1 MISPVN
7 IHVDI
12 KRALLCLQQIWPGLR
27 TVEYELSIETFL
39 QQHVKEGERCQA
51 ANRAA
56 LIHLEAQVINVA
68 CDDPGRAVGATVLLP
83 MLRERIESQA
93 YAHFNKHVLL
103 AEQKVCPA
111 SNQTIHQSINLCIY
125 ISCLEDSS
133 RKSTG
138 HLPASAHGS
147 QQNCLLYRLYRTLT
161 SVDSLPRLLQLPDVK
176 LIYRGENS
184 YHLHQCHLIQAV
196 MRHHAV
202 KPTSGAQSPVATQF

>member
-1 MISPVN
+1 V
-7 IHVDI
+7 
-12 KRALLCLQQIWPGLR
+12 Q
-27 TVEYELSIETFL
+27 YELSIVKFL
-39 QQHVKEGERCQA
+39 QQHVKEGERFQA

-93 YAHFNKHVLL
+93 YAHFNKDVLL

-111 SNQTIHQSINLCIY
+111 SNQTIDQSINLCIY

-138 HLPASAHGS
+138 HLSASAHGS
-147 QQNCLLYRLYRTLT
+147 QQNCLLYRLYRTL
-161 SVDSLPRLLQLPDVK
+161 
-176 LIYRGENS
+176 
-184 YHLHQCHLIQAV
+184 
-196 MRHHAV
+196 
-202 KPTSGAQSPVATQF
+202 